1 MRRFLSDMNP
11 TVRGLAIVAAIAAI
25 IVAFSLG
32 SALGTVFLIL
42 RVAFLVALL
51 WFLYTLYRNNRYELS
66 LWSRRARWAFLA
78 AAGLVGID
86 LIVFFWLPA
95 SGLNA
100 VAFVLVLVLAGLA
113 MWRIWRD
120 EHTYS

>member
-1 MRRFLSDMNP
+1 MRRLFSDMNP

-32 SALGTVFLIL
+32 SALGIVFLAL
-42 RVAFLVALL
+42 RIAFLVALL
-51 WFLYTLYRNNRYELS
+51 WFLYTLYRNNRHQLS
-66 LWSRRARWAFLA
+66 LWSRRARWTFLG
-78 AAGLVGID
+78 AAGLVGVD

-95 SGLNA
+95 TGLDA
-100 VAFVLVLVLAGLA
+100 VAFVLVLLLAGLA
-113 MWRIWRD
+113 MWRVWRD